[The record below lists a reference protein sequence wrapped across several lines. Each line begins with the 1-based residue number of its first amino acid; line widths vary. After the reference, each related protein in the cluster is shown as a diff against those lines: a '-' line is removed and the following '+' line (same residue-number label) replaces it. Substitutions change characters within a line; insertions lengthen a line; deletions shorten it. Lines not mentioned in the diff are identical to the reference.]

1 MRALITGQ
9 VGLDKKNFIEA
20 AQRTARANG
29 EELTVYNIGDM
40 MYREAPTV
48 RPGRILDL
56 PLATLNSLRRA
67 VMRDV
72 LADMHNHANVI
83 INTHATFRWKH
94 GLFSAFDFDQLALF
108 DADLYVCLVDNIET
122 VHQRL
127 LLDHDFE
134 HSLKDLM
141 VWREEEILAT
151 EILARSIRRSGAATP
166 DPVSP
171 SSQFFV
177 LSRGRTRPTSDTLYR
192 LIFRPNMKTVYP
204 SFPMS
209 HVMDLPDTLAE
220 IDAFREKIAEKM
232 IAFDPGD
239 VDEKVLSDL
248 AIRAA
253 SIGKQTLTIFP
264 GDPIKTAQHNFGD
277 LLNAPAIAPAIADAA
292 PPIQLKV
299 ADLLQIVPDI
309 DGQIY
314 ARDFMLVRQSDMIVS
329 YIPELPGTE
338 GKAGKPGLSS
348 GVEREL
354 QHAHEHA
361 KDVFV
366 IWKPKK
372 EPSPF
377 ITQTANK
384 VFRSVDEAFAY
395 FEQKGYF
402 QPHSLFG
409 S

>member
-1 MRALITGQ
+1 MRALLTGQ
-9 VGLDKKNFIEA
+9 IGLDKKQFLDQVAKIA
-20 AQRTARANG
+20 KHHG
-29 EELTVYNIGDM
+29 EDLHIYHIGDM
-40 MYREAPTV
+40 MYREAPDV

-56 PLATLNSLRRA
+56 PLSRLNSLRRA
-67 VMRDV
+67 VFRDV
-72 LADMHNHANVI
+72 IADMPNHKNVI
-83 INTHATFRWKH
+83 VNTHATFRWKH
-94 GLFSAFDFDQLALF
+94 GLFSAFDFDQLAAF
-108 DADLYVCLVDNIET
+108 DADLYVTLVDNIET
-122 VHQRL
+122 VHQRML
-127 LLDHDFE
+127 RDHDFE
-134 HSLKDLM
+134 HNLKDLM

-151 EILARSIRRSGAATP
+151 EILARSIRRSSGQWSVASGQT
-166 DPVSP
+166 ST
-171 SSQFFV
+171 SSLTTDNRPLTTEAKFFC
-177 LSRGRTRPTSDTLYR
+177 LSRGRTTPTAETLFR
-192 LIFRPNMKTVYP
+192 LVFRPNMKTVYP

-220 IDAFREKIAEKM
+220 IDAFRAKIAEKM

-239 VDEKVLSDL
+239 VDEKILSDN
-248 AIRAA
+248 AIKAA
-253 SIGKQTLTIFP
+253 TEGKQTLTVTVNGTP
-264 GDPIKTAQHNFGD
+264 MS
-277 LLNAPAIAPAIADAA
+277 
-292 PPIQLKV
+292 LKV

-329 YIPELPGTE
+329 YIPELPGSN
-338 GKAGKPGLSS
+338 GAAGKPGLSS

-361 KDVFV
+361 KDVYV

-377 ITQTANK
+377 VTQTANK
-384 VFRSVDEAFAY
+384 VFRSVDEAFEY
-395 FEQKGYF
+395 FDQKGYF